1 MSALRKAD
9 HAYKCKSQKDKLDEI
24 LLRKKRQDGEQKVK
38 TDNWE
43 KTAVEKDKRTTE
55 FKQQMEKSRQFQSMH
70 RMSRQSLHKSS
81 YNHSSLED
89 YSEDEVDFND
99 TVIRE
104 KLEEYDCK
112 KLKAEQIKQE
122 QLLKTKEYIHEKFN
136 SRVQER
142 LTDFHDQQ
150 QQNVHRTFGKY
161 VDRA

>member
-1 MSALRKAD
+1 M
-9 HAYKCKSQKDKLDEI
+9 
-24 LLRKKRQDGEQKVK
+24 
-38 TDNWE
+38 
-43 KTAVEKDKRTTE
+43 EKDKRTAE

-112 KLKAEQIKQE
+112 KLKAE
-122 QLLKTKEYIHEKFN
+122 
-136 SRVQER
+136 
-142 LTDFHDQQ
+142 
-150 QQNVHRTFGKY
+150 
-161 VDRA
+161 